1 MSKTTA
7 SPGSTLAGLRG
18 FFSPEIIAVRR
29 VWSRSAWYRYILTTV
44 AVYLLLRLAVQGI
57 VLAEV
62 IPLGPVGVE
71 ATLVSNDLA
80 LYLEA
85 GERLKNQ
92 QDLYLQEALDL
103 IDVYQYAPSFALLF
117 AAFSWAPLGM
127 VAVVHTFLSLAAYVL
142 LYLWW
147 GRIFRRLGLI
157 NAHQM
162 LARTLPVWL
171 VFSAF
176 WGDLA
181 YLNIYAITTLICTL
195 LIEAVLEENLGRAVL
210 WLAILLQTKP
220 YLAFPLAVPLIL
232 GRHRFFLR
240 LLILS
245 ILSYGTIVGVTVLV
259 TGPAYG
265 WEQQVKYFRFL
276 ADMRL
281 NFPWRGPDR
290 AFLGYNHSITQ
301 VILYL
306 FGVTAGALRWAS
318 GLKMLLLAPLAVVS
332 LRHLLQPARVPGCQV
347 PRLSLDLTFALYAAS
362 LLWLDIV
369 WEITL
374 GIVIFGYLLATLE
387 KRMARIAVWAVFLP
401 YALLDFW
408 QLASYAVLG
417 PQVIL
422 PGFYIATDPSI
433 YFPIVMLVAVL
444 FYSMLTWRLV
454 TAPLQLS
461 RQRFVVQA
469 G

>member
-1 MSKTTA
+1 M
-7 SPGSTLAGLRG
+7 
-18 FFSPEIIAVRR
+18 RR
-29 VWSRSAWYRYILTTV
+29 AWSDSRWYRYTLTTV

-71 ATLVSNDLA
+71 ATLVSNDLV

-85 GERLKNQ
+85 GESLKNQ

-117 AAFSWAPLGM
+117 AAFSWAPLGV
-127 VAVVHTFLSLAAYVL
+127 VAVFHTFLSLAAYVL

-157 NAHQM
+157 DAHRM
-162 LARTLPVWL
+162 LAQTLPVWL
-171 VFSAF
+171 VFSAA

-181 YLNIYAITTLICTL
+181 YLNIYVITTFICTL
-195 LIEAVLEENLGRAVL
+195 LIEAVLEEELGWAVL
-210 WLAILLQTKP
+210 WLAVLLQTKP

-232 GRHRFFLR
+232 GRYRFFFR

-245 ILSYGTIVGVTVLV
+245 ILSYGAIVGVTVLV
-259 TGPAYG
+259 AGPAYG
-265 WEQQVKYFRFL
+265 WQQHREYFRFL
-276 ADMRL
+276 ADMRV

-290 AFLGYNHSITQ
+290 AFLGYNHSLTQ

-306 FGVTAGALRWAS
+306 FGVSAGTLRWAS
-318 GLKMLLLAPLAVVS
+318 GLKMLLLVPLAVAG

-347 PRLSLDLTFALYAAS
+347 PRLSLDMTFALYAGS

-369 WEITL
+369 WEVTL
-374 GIVIFGYLLATLE
+374 GIVIFGYLLAVLE
-387 KRMARIAVWAVFLP
+387 KRMARIVVWAVFLP

-408 QLASYAVLG
+408 QLASYAVIG

-433 YFPIVMLVAVL
+433 YFPMVMLVAVL
-444 FYSMLTWRLV
+444 FYSLLIWRLV
-454 TAPLQLS
+454 TVPLQLS
-461 RQRFVVQA
+461 GQRVVAQA